1 MKVLT
6 VLIIP
11 LFFLAGCVGSAEVI
25 IPSEEGLE
33 VNYEHEERV
42 LHSFQFWGEYP
53 SSVGNTSFFN
63 ETGLLHCLINTF
75 NHAEGDLL
83 LVISNGNE
91 TLHSE
96 NYRNETAELYL
107 SIPANTTMNSYKS
120 GYHDPDVA
128 SIGDFF
134 VVDCRYQY

>member
-1 MKVLT
+1 MKILPF
-6 VLIIP
+6 IIP
-11 LFFLAGCVGSAEVI
+11 LFFLAGCVGSAEI
-25 IPSEEGLE
+25 IPPSQEGLE

-53 SSVGNTSFFN
+53 SSVGNITVFN

-83 LVISNGNE
+83 LEIHHGNE

-96 NYRNETAELYL
+96 SYRNETAELYL
-107 SIPANTTMNSYKS
+107 PILANTTMNSYKS
-120 GYHDPDVA
+120 GYYDPDITP
-128 SIGDFF
+128 IGDYF